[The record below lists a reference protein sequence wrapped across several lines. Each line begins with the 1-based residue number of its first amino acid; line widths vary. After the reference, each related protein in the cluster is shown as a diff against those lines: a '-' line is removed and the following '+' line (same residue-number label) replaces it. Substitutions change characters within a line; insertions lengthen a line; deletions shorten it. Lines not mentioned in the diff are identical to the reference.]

1 MNISEASALS
11 DLPAKTVRYYEDIGL
26 VKPQRQTNGYRDYG
40 TEDVHKL
47 KFLSRSRKLGFSIDS
62 CRQLLSLYEDKE
74 RASSEVKKLAKR
86 HIEEIDLKVAE
97 LTDIRATLH
106 HLVMECH
113 GDERPDCPIL
123 DNIAFD

>member
-26 VKPQRQTNGYRDYG
+26 VKPQRQTNGYRAYSAD
-40 TEDVHKL
+40 DIHKL
-47 KFLSRSRKLGFSIDS
+47 KFLSRSRKLGFSIES
-62 CRQLLSLYEDKE
+62 CRQLLSLYEDKA

-86 HIEEIDLKVAE
+86 HIEEIDLKIAE

>member
-47 KFLSRSRKLGFSIDS
+47 KFLSRSRKLGFSIES
-62 CRQLLSLYEDKE
+62 CRQLLSRK
-74 RASSEVKKLAKR
+74 SV
-86 HIEEIDLKVAE
+86 V
-97 LTDIRATLH
+97 
-106 HLVMECH
+106 
-113 GDERPDCPIL
+113 
-123 DNIAFD
+123 